1 MNFRKYASLFLF
13 LIVSRAMMAQEI
25 PFDFSIGEK
34 YNDRYKYS
42 NLLTISDD
50 AKGGVFLVRSY
61 YTGMILRPK
70 GYLIEHYDAD
80 MHLTSEYNYKLKNT
94 NLVDGY
100 VANGQIYLIF
110 LNYDYNALAYE
121 YSVHRSPI
129 SEMNFTKETLLIIKS
144 EEVSDP
150 LDKNYYNRNF
160 SSGFT
165 TSVLFNDKKNG
176 FVISTHFKKGK
187 TNKHF
192 IYLFNA
198 SLQKVAVHDFSAEVE
213 EKNYAFE
220 NVAFSKDLQ
229 EAYIIGKAYFKK
241 RRFLAKDRRFQYE
254 LIKVSSSG
262 GAQTQ
267 TFNDP
272 GKFPE
277 ALIPVMKNGELLCV
291 GLYANRKD
299 NRYNGLAY
307 FNVDPNTLK
316 IKAKRYS
323 PFSEQ
328 FMLDKFGREED
339 KVVKNL
345 VFKNVNISN
354 DGSIHFNAEEYFV
367 TSSVQANSSGG
378 RLKVTRYHHNDIVSA
393 KLSVDGDMLW
403 VRNINKAEVTQGD
416 DAYAS
421 YSSYTKDGNTYFFI
435 STAAENP
442 QLLPGDRLLFKQ
454 GLGRNRNV
462 FVIKLDTEGHISYK
476 KLIDDKETRLPL
488 MVSKPLFNIKD
499 NQIIFYA
506 KRGSKKQLVKV
517 LIK

>member
-1 MNFRKYASLFLF
+1 MNFRKYTLLFCF
-13 LIVSRAMMAQEI
+13 LMVSCMVLAQDI
-25 PFDFSIGEK
+25 PLDFSIGEK

-42 NLLTISDD
+42 NLLTISNDGT
-50 AKGGVFLVRSY
+50 GGTFLVRSY
-61 YTGMILRPK
+61 YTGVILRPK
-70 GYLIEHYDAD
+70 GYLIEHYDAN
-80 MHLTSEYNYKLKNT
+80 MQLINEYNYKLKNS

-110 LNYDYNALAYE
+110 LDYDYDAFAYE
-121 YSVHRSPI
+121 YSVHRSPL
-129 SEMNFTKETLLIIKS
+129 SGMNFTRESLLTIPS
-144 EEVSDP
+144 QEVSEP

-165 TSVLFNDKKNG
+165 TSVLFNDKKNA

-198 SLQKVAVHDFSAEVE
+198 GLQKVVEHDFSAEVE

-220 NVAFSKDLQ
+220 NVAFSTDLQ
-229 EAYIIGKAYFKK
+229 EAYIVGKAYFKK
-241 RRFLAKDRRFQYE
+241 KRFQVSERKFQYE
-254 LIKVSSSG
+254 LIKVSQN
-262 GAQTQ
+262 GAWTQ
-267 TFNDP
+267 TFDGP
-272 GKFPE
+272 GKFSE
-277 ALIPVMKNGELLCV
+277 ALTPIINKNELLCV
-291 GLYANRKD
+291 GFYSNRKD

-307 FNVDPNTLK
+307 FNINPTTLAINSRK
-316 IKAKRYS
+316 YS

-328 FMLDKFGREED
+328 FMMDKFGRDED
-339 KVVKNL
+339 KVIKDL
-345 VFKNVNISN
+345 VFKNVNVAH

-393 KLSVDGDMLW
+393 KLSADGDMLW
-403 VRNINKAEVTQGD
+403 TRNINKAEVTQGD
-416 DAYAS
+416 GAYAS

-442 QLLPGDRLLFKQ
+442 QLLPGDRLLFRQ
-454 GLGRNRNV
+454 GLSRNRNV
-462 FVIKLDTEGHISYK
+462 FVIKLDADGHLSYK
-476 KLIDDKETRLPL
+476 KLIDDKDARLPL
-488 MVSKPLFNIKD
+488 MVSSPLFNKRD
-499 NQIIFYA
+499 NQIVFYA

-517 LIK
+517 SLN

>member
-1 MNFRKYASLFLF
+1 MNFRKYASLFILF
-13 LIVSRAMMAQEI
+13 IASCTVVAQEI
-25 PFDFSIGEK
+25 PLDFSIGEK

-42 NLLTISDD
+42 NLLTISNDG
-50 AKGGVFLVRSY
+50 KGGTFLVRSY
-61 YTGMILRPK
+61 YTGVILKPK
-70 GYLIEHYDAD
+70 GYLIEHYDAN
-80 MHLTSEYNYKLKNT
+80 MQLINEYNYKLKNA

-110 LNYDYNALAYE
+110 LDYDYNALAYE
-121 YSVHRSPI
+121 YSVHRSPL
-129 SEMNFTKETLLIIKS
+129 SEMNFTKETLLTVQS
-144 EEVSDP
+144 QEVSNP

-165 TSVLFNDKKNG
+165 TSVLFNDKKNA

-192 IYLFNA
+192 IYMFNA
-198 SLQKVAVHDFSAEVE
+198 SLQKVAEHDFSAEVE

-241 RRFLAKDRRFQYE
+241 KRFLAKDRRFQYE
-254 LIKVSSSG
+254 LIKVSRS

-267 TFNDP
+267 TFDGP
-272 GKFPE
+272 GKFSE
-277 ALIPVMKNGELLCV
+277 ALIPVIKDNELFCV
-291 GLYANRKD
+291 GFYANRKD

-307 FNVDPNTLK
+307 FNINMNTLEINTK
-316 IKAKRYS
+316 KYS

-328 FMLDKFGREED
+328 FMVDKFGREED
-339 KVVKNL
+339 KVIKDL

-354 DGSIHFNAEEYFV
+354 DGTIHFNAEEYFI
-367 TSSVQANSSGG
+367 TTSVQANSSGG

-393 KLSVDGDMLW
+393 KLSADGDMLW
-403 VRNINKAEVTQGD
+403 ARNINKAEVTQGD
-416 DAYAS
+416 GAYAS

-454 GLGRNRNV
+454 GLSRNRNV

-476 KLIDDKETRLPL
+476 KLIDDKEARLPL
-488 MVSKPLFNIKD
+488 MVSKPLFNTQD

-506 KRGSKKQLVKV
+506 KRGNKKQLVSV

>member
-1 MNFRKYASLFLF
+1 MNFRKYTSLFILF
-13 LIVSRAMMAQEI
+13 IASCTVVAQEI
-25 PFDFSIGEK
+25 PLDFSIGEK

-42 NLLTISDD
+42 NLLTISNDG
-50 AKGGVFLVRSY
+50 KGGTFLVRSY
-61 YTGMILRPK
+61 YTGVILKPK
-70 GYLIEHYDAD
+70 GYLIEHYDAN
-80 MHLTSEYNYKLKNT
+80 MQLINEYNYKLKNA

-110 LNYDYNALAYE
+110 LDYDYNTLAYE
-121 YSVHRSPI
+121 YSVHRSPL
-129 SEMNFTKETLLIIKS
+129 SEMNFTKETLLTVQS
-144 EEVSDP
+144 QEVSNP

-165 TSVLFNDKKNG
+165 TSVLFNDKKNA

-198 SLQKVAVHDFSAEVE
+198 SLQKVVEHDFSAEVE

-241 RRFLAKDRRFQYE
+241 KRFLAKDRRFQYE
-254 LIKVSSSG
+254 LIKVSHS

-267 TFNDP
+267 TFDGP
-272 GKFPE
+272 GKFSE
-277 ALIPVMKNGELLCV
+277 ALIPVMKGDELLCV
-291 GLYANRKD
+291 GFYANRKD

-307 FNVDPNTLK
+307 FNINPNTLEVNTTK
-316 IKAKRYS
+316 YS

-328 FMLDKFGREED
+328 FMVDKFGREED
-339 KVVKNL
+339 KEIKDL
-345 VFKNVNISN
+345 VFKNVNVSN
-354 DGSIHFNAEEYFV
+354 DGTIYFNAEEYFI
-367 TSSVQANSSGG
+367 TTSVQANSSGG

-393 KLSVDGDMLW
+393 KLSADGDMLW
-403 VRNINKAEVTQGD
+403 ARNINKAEVTQGD
-416 DAYAS
+416 GAYAS

-454 GLGRNRNV
+454 GLSRNRNV

-476 KLIDDKETRLPL
+476 KLIDDKEARLPL
-488 MVSKPLFNIKD
+488 MVSKPLFNTQD

-506 KRGSKKQLVKV
+506 KRGNKKQLVRV

>member
-1 MNFRKYASLFLF
+1 MSFRKFTPLFLF
-13 LIVSRAMMAQEI
+13 FMVSCMLSAQDI
-25 PFDFSIGEK
+25 PLDFSIGEK

-42 NLLTISDD
+42 NLLTISNDGT
-50 AKGGVFLVRSY
+50 GGTFLVRSY
-61 YTGMILRPK
+61 FTGMILKPK
-70 GYLIEHYDAD
+70 GYLIEHYDAN
-80 MHLTSEYNYKLKNT
+80 MQLINEFNYKLKNA
-94 NLVDGY
+94 NMVDGY

-110 LNYDYNALAYE
+110 LDYDYEALAYE
-121 YSVHRSPI
+121 YSVHRSPL
-129 SEMNFTKETLLIIKS
+129 SEMNFTRESLLIIPS
-144 EEVSDP
+144 AEVSNP

-165 TSVLFNDKKNG
+165 TSVLFNDKKNA

-198 SLQKVAVHDFSAEVE
+198 SLQKVVGHDFSAEVE

-229 EAYIIGKAYFKK
+229 EAFIVGKAYFKK
-241 RRFLAKDRRFQYE
+241 KRFQVGERKFQYE
-254 LIKVSSSG
+254 LIKVSRN
-262 GAQTQ
+262 GAQSQ
-267 TFNDP
+267 TFDGP
-272 GKFPE
+272 GKFSE
-277 ALIPVMKNGELLCV
+277 ALTPIITTNQLLCV
-291 GLYANRKD
+291 GFYANRKN

-307 FNVDPNTLK
+307 FNINPNSLAINSRK
-316 IKAKRYS
+316 YS

-339 KVVKNL
+339 KVIKDL
-345 VFKNVNISN
+345 VFKNVSVAN

-393 KLSVDGDMLW
+393 KLSSEGDMLW
-403 VRNINKAEVTQGD
+403 ARNINKAEVTQGD
-416 DAYAS
+416 GAYTS
-421 YSSYTKDGNTYFFI
+421 YSSYTKDANTYFFI

-442 QLLPGDRLLFKQ
+442 QLLPGDRLLFRQ
-454 GLGRNRNV
+454 GLSRNRNV
-462 FVIKLDTEGHISYK
+462 FVIKLDAEGHLSYK
-476 KLIDDKETRLPL
+476 KLIDDSDARLPL
-488 MVSKPLFNIKD
+488 MVSTPLINVRD
-499 NQIIFYA
+499 NQILFYA

-517 LIK
+517 SLN

>member
-1 MNFRKYASLFLF
+1 MNFRKYASLFILF
-13 LIVSRAMMAQEI
+13 IASCTVVAQEI
-25 PFDFSIGEK
+25 PLDFSIGEK

-42 NLLTISDD
+42 NLLTISNDG
-50 AKGGVFLVRSY
+50 KGGTFLVRSY
-61 YTGMILRPK
+61 YTGVILKPK
-70 GYLIEHYDAD
+70 GYLIEHYDAN
-80 MHLTSEYNYKLKNT
+80 MQLINEYNYKLKNA

-110 LNYDYNALAYE
+110 LDYDYNALAYE
-121 YSVHRSPI
+121 YSVHRSPL
-129 SEMNFTKETLLIIKS
+129 SEMNFTKETLLTVQS
-144 EEVSDP
+144 QEVSNP

-165 TSVLFNDKKNG
+165 TSVLFNDKKNA

-192 IYLFNA
+192 IYMFNA
-198 SLQKVAVHDFSAEVE
+198 SLQKVAEHDFSAEVE

-241 RRFLAKDRRFQYE
+241 KRFLAKDRRFQYE
-254 LIKVSSSG
+254 LIKVSRS

-267 TFNDP
+267 TFDGP
-272 GKFPE
+272 GKFSE
-277 ALIPVMKNGELLCV
+277 ALIPVIKDNELFCV
-291 GLYANRKD
+291 GFYANRKD

-307 FNVDPNTLK
+307 FKINMNTLEINTK
-316 IKAKRYS
+316 KYS

-328 FMLDKFGREED
+328 FMVDKFGREED
-339 KVVKNL
+339 KVIKDL

-354 DGSIHFNAEEYFV
+354 DGTIHFNAEEYFI
-367 TSSVQANSSGG
+367 TTSVQANSSGG

-393 KLSVDGDMLW
+393 KLSADGDMLW
-403 VRNINKAEVTQGD
+403 ARNINKAEVTQGD
-416 DAYAS
+416 GAYAS

-454 GLGRNRNV
+454 GLSRNRNV

-476 KLIDDKETRLPL
+476 KLIDDKEARLPL
-488 MVSKPLFNIKD
+488 MVSKPLFNTQD

-506 KRGSKKQLVKV
+506 KRGNKKQLVSV

>member
-1 MNFRKYASLFLF
+1 MNFRRYASLFILF
-13 LIVSRAMMAQEI
+13 IASCTVVAQEI
-25 PFDFSIGEK
+25 PLDFSIGEK

-42 NLLTISDD
+42 NLLTISNDGT
-50 AKGGVFLVRSY
+50 GGTFLVRSY
-61 YTGMILRPK
+61 YTGVILKPK
-70 GYLIEHYDAD
+70 GYLIEHYDAN
-80 MHLTSEYNYKLKNT
+80 MQLINEFNYKLKNA

-110 LNYDYNALAYE
+110 LDYDYDALAYE
-121 YSVHRSPI
+121 YSVHRSPL
-129 SEMNFTKETLLIIKS
+129 SDMNFTKETLLTVQSK
-144 EEVSDP
+144 EVSNP

-165 TSVLFNDKKNG
+165 TSVLFNDKKNA

-192 IYLFNA
+192 IYMFNA
-198 SLQKVAVHDFSAEVE
+198 SLQKVVEHDFSAEVE

-241 RRFLAKDRRFQYE
+241 KRFLAKDRRFQYE
-254 LIKVSSSG
+254 LIKVSRS

-267 TFNDP
+267 TFDGP
-272 GKFPE
+272 GKFSE
-277 ALIPVMKNGELLCV
+277 ALIPVIKNNELLCV
-291 GLYANRKD
+291 GFYANRKD

-307 FNVDPNTLK
+307 FNINTNTLEINTK
-316 IKAKRYS
+316 KYS

-328 FMLDKFGREED
+328 FMVDKFGREED
-339 KVVKNL
+339 KVIKDL
-345 VFKNVNISN
+345 VFKNVNISK
-354 DGSIHFNAEEYFV
+354 DGSIHFNAEEYFI
-367 TSSVQANSSGG
+367 TTSVQANSSGG

-393 KLSVDGDMLW
+393 KLSADGDMLW
-403 VRNINKAEVTQGD
+403 ARNINKAEVTQGD
-416 DAYAS
+416 GAYAS

-454 GLGRNRNV
+454 GLSRNRNV

-476 KLIDDKETRLPL
+476 KLIDDKEARLPL
-488 MVSKPLFNIKD
+488 MVSKPLFNTND

-506 KRGSKKQLVKV
+506 KRGNKKQLVSV
-517 LIK
+517 LIQ